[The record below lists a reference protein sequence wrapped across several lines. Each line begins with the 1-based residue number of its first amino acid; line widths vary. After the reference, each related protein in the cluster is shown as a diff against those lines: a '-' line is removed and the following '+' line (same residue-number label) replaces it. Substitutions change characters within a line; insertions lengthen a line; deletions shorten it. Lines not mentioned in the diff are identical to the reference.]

1 MPPSS
6 AALPPLLAFG
16 LPYDGLLSFGTKALR
31 MFNYGGIAPII
42 FLYLIEV
49 GYSTV
54 EIGTLLTAIMVR
66 DVDAGES
73 GRGSVCGCRR

>member
-16 LPYDGLLSFGTKALR
+16 LPYDGLLAFGCKALR

-66 DVDAGES
+66 YVDAGES